1 MAQERGPLASA
12 AEAAA
17 HLGVTDNTIRN
28 WAKGLGPALYSAVG
42 LDGVRRFNLAQLDRV
57 AALRRRRLP
66 YGAIR
71 ELLAAEPGDEAEPSE
86 PFELAIL
93 TRLDRIAD
101 AVERIADYFDANE
114 PPERR

>member
-17 HLGVTDNTIRN
+17 RLGVTDNTIRN
-28 WAKGLGPALYSAVG
+28 WAKGLGPMLQSEVG
-42 LDGVRRFNLAQLDRV
+42 LDGIRRFDLAQVERV

-71 ELLAAEPGDEAEPSE
+71 ELLAAEPVDEAEPRE
-86 PFELAIL
+86 PFEDALLARMD
-93 TRLDRIAD
+93 RLID
-101 AVERIADYFDANE
+101 AVERIAAYFEGNE
-114 PPERR
+114 PPER